1 MLGQIEWRGPKK
13 ENARLVVNCGLD
25 GNGRQIRRTKSLGK
39 VSKTFANKALAAF
52 VTEIENGEAIRSS
65 KMNFSK
71 FVEQWFR
78 DYADNSLAPKTKA
91 RYTDMLEGRII
102 PALGNMKLNQ
112 IKPQHILALYA
123 AMRAEGARKD
133 GGSGGLAELTVL
145 HHHRLLHRIFSHA
158 VYWQIIPSNPVARVP
173 APKIPRKE
181 LCVYDKDQIDLLYE
195 ALINAPDIFRLAITM
210 ALNTGMRAEELAGL
224 KWARVNFEKGQ
235 ILVCEVRQWVDGVG
249 EVVRGTKTDYPR
261 HIPISDQLGKELL
274 AFRETRLANKELLG
288 NKWFDSDYVLTH
300 LDGKPVHATT
310 PGRWFAEFIEKHNL
324 QKITLHG
331 LRHTFATQLLA
342 AGVPLAVVS
351 AWLGHSQRST
361 TLNIY
366 THPSEKGFSM
376 GAETINEV
384 LKPSSKNVEKVIE
397 QADNITTL
405 ISDEQE

>member
-1 MLGQIEWRGPKK
+1 MLGRIEWRGTKK

-25 GNGRQIRRTKSLGK
+25 GNGNQIRRTKSLGK

-52 VTEIENGEAIRSS
+52 VTEIETGEAVRTS
-65 KMNFSK
+65 KINFK
-71 FVEQWFR
+71 QFVEQWFR

-102 PALGNMKLNQ
+102 PAIGNMRLNQ
-112 IKPQHILALYA
+112 IKPQHVLALYA
-123 AMRAEGARKD
+123 SMRAEGARKD

-173 APKIPRKE
+173 APKIPKKE
-181 LCVYDKDQIDLLYE
+181 LRVYDKEQIDRLYE
-195 ALINAPDIFRLAITM
+195 ALILAPDMHRLVVTM
-210 ALNTGMRAEELAGL
+210 ALNTGMRIEEITGL
-224 KWARVNFEKGQ
+224 KWSRVSFDMGR

-249 EVVRGTKTDYPR
+249 EVVRGTKTDQPR
-261 HIPISDQLGKELL
+261 YIPISDQLKMELL
-274 AFRETRLANKELLG
+274 HFRESRLANKELLG
-288 NKWFDSDYVLTH
+288 SKWVDSNYVITQP
-300 LDGKPVHATT
+300 DGNPGNPTT
-310 PGRWFAEFIEKHNL
+310 PGRWFAEFIEKHKL

-376 GAETINEV
+376 GAETINDV
-384 LKPSSKNVEKVIE
+384 LKPSAKNVEKVIQ
-397 QADNITTL
+397 QAKNIETS
-405 ISDEQE
+405 IPDDQE